1 MRELRTL
8 GRGTTTQQ
16 EGPSLAKRSCCS
28 VGDRGPRGSPHTR
41 ASLSGQGLG
50 NAFPCDTRAG
60 VSPALGLGFIDRGL
74 C

>member
-8 GRGTTTQQ
+8 GRGPTTQQ

-28 VGDRGPRGSPHTR
+28 VGDRGPPGSPRTG

-50 NAFPCDTRAG
+50 DAFPCHT
-60 VSPALGLGFIDRGL
+60 PALVFPCAGAWFY
-74 C
+74 